1 MCKYTRGEGLL
12 EGFLAK
18 KRSAKANSLIK
29 DFHRKGRILD
39 IGCGSYPYFLMTV
52 DFKEKYGVDPVLD
65 MSKIKNGKVILKKL
79 DVTEQKLPFA
89 DNNFDV
95 ITMLAVFEH
104 IDENKLK
111 FILSEIKRVLKKEGI
126 LIITTPAP
134 WSDRVLHFMAR
145 VGLISKEEM
154 EEHKHNYDSKAIRNI
169 LVESGFKKVKI
180 KKGFF
185 EIYMNMWL
193 AAAK

>member
-1 MCKYTRGEGLL
+1 MKSNTNVTRGSGLL
-12 EGFLAK
+12 EGLLAK

-65 MSKIKNGKVILKKL
+65 MSKIKNGKIILKKL

-104 IDENKLK
+104 IDG
-111 FILSEIKRVLKKEGI
+111 KKNN
-126 LIITTPAP
+126 
-134 WSDRVLHFMAR
+134 WC
-145 VGLISKEEM
+145 
-154 EEHKHNYDSKAIRNI
+154 
-169 LVESGFKKVKI
+169 FKGD
-180 KKGFF
+180 KK
-185 EIYMNMWL
+185 NP
-193 AAAK
+193 

>member
-1 MCKYTRGEGLL
+1 MCKNTRGEGLL

-65 MSKIKNGKVILKKL
+65 MSKIKNGKIILKKL

>member
-169 LVESGFKKVKI
+169 LVESGFKKEKI

-185 EIYMNMWL
+185 EIYMNMWFVAL
-193 AAAK
+193 K